1 MASLASCTSVVD
13 PAHGYERQ
21 RWKCIAG
28 MGISKYVPDALIVCI
43 IQLNHSCL
51 NDLVTRKHIIIAAGM
66 LIAILTILLTSG
78 GSGISR
84 ITITSSAVN
93 TCSNSRLNP
102 HHVKAPTSPNVD
114 SIISFWPAFKKAL
127 DDYGRDLPSLERPGV
142 QYAPPTS
149 DMIRHRTNLL
159 TPEQASLMREQHAG
173 LIRNLPAYPSEAF
186 SGRGI
191 VMLAGG
197 HYSEY
202 AATALGVLRESG
214 SKLPVEVWRRDERE
228 EKHEWCD
235 EIEQEGMACR
245 RLSDYLDTDILSIQD
260 GKEMKIFTMLFSSF
274 EEIIFIDAD
283 NMALQPPE
291 LLFES
296 KQYQETGAI
305 LWPDYWRYDNID
317 WLDYIVGISG
327 NRSESLWDQ
336 TTVESGQIVW
346 HKRQHW
352 KSLLLATY
360 YNWYGP
366 DLYFTLIN
374 YGYAGWGDKDTFP
387 IALRA
392 LNESYHAI
400 SHPPA
405 TVWVNGRVDERR
417 LGMIQVSPQPGAQS
431 ADGNATSLFLHA
443 TTIKWSHRDFL
454 CLRCLP
460 IWNAQHPYEAFVSRY
475 EDPNDE
481 LYGLLQS
488 NQRIIDKSMLQYLPS
503 GDAEVKMWRAMHHAA
518 CFSRAWR
525 HARACEV
532 GRRYMWH
539 TFGFRFVEEGKS
551 GNEQLQR
558 VKDGKEEIWIPKIF
572 EDVCLLDPP

>member
-1 MASLASCTSVVD
+1 MQ
-13 PAHGYERQ
+13 H
-21 RWKCIAG
+21 
-28 MGISKYVPDALIVCI
+28 
-43 IQLNHSCL
+43 
-51 NDLVTRKHIIIAAGM
+51 
-66 LIAILTILLTSG
+66 
-78 GSGISR
+78 
-84 ITITSSAVN
+84 
-93 TCSNSRLNP
+93 
-102 HHVKAPTSPNVD
+102 
-114 SIISFWPAFKKAL
+114 
-127 DDYGRDLPSLERPGV
+127 
-142 QYAPPTS
+142 APPTS
-149 DMIRHRTNLL
+149 DMMRHRTNLL
-159 TPEQASLMREQHAG
+159 TPEQVSIMREQHAG
-173 LIRNLPAYPSEAF
+173 LIRDLPAYPPTAF

-235 EIEQEGMACR
+235 EIEREGMACR

-296 KQYQETGAI
+296 QPYRETGAV

-327 NRSESLWDQ
+327 DRSETLWGQ

-346 HKRQHW
+346 HKRKHW

-387 IALRA
+387 LALRA
-392 LNESYHAI
+392 LNESYHVVP
-400 SHPPA
+400 HPPE
-405 TVWVNGRVDERR
+405 TVWVNGRIDERR
-417 LGMIQVSPQPGAQS
+417 LGMIQVAPQPNG
-431 ADGNATSLFLHA
+431 GPNAEGYETSFFLHA

-460 IWNAQHPYEAFVSRY
+460 VWNAQHPYEAFVSRY

-488 NQRIIDKSMLQYLPS
+488 NQRILDKSMLQYLPA
-503 GDAEVKMWRAMHHAA
+503 GDAEIKMWRAMHHAV
-518 CFSRAWR
+518 CVSKAWR

-532 GRRYMWH
+532 GRRYMLH
-539 TFGFRFVEEGKS
+539 AFGFRFVKEGKS
-551 GNEQLQR
+551 GDGKQPQI
-558 VKDGKEEIWIPKIF
+558 KDGEERDWIPTMH
-572 EDVCLLDPP
+572 EDVCLMNPS